1 MKKRERKILYADW
14 DCFGGTD
21 IRQAFADEGRTLVS
35 FPFDKTKP
43 HRNDELSAKLQ
54 ALTEAEK
61 PDFLFSFNYFPVLSG
76 FCRQAGLPYCS
87 WVYDSP
93 YVLLYSSTLINPC
106 NHVFLFDRAEY
117 EVFRRNRIPTVRYL
131 PLAADPKRLGKA
143 AGEFRDTGQEAPEVS
158 FVGSMYTEEH
168 NFYDR
173 LSSLSERAK
182 GYLEGLME
190 AQLHL
195 FGANIISEVLPEW
208 VMEEMARD
216 LPMQPNPDGVE
227 SLSYLFSEYVI
238 NRKLTSIERKRTLEY
253 IAENTALSAPLALYT
268 PDASYRHPG
277 IENRGCVDYLT
288 EMPGIFARSK
298 INLNISLRS
307 IHTGI
312 PLRCFD
318 ILGAGGFL
326 ITNYQA
332 DLTDCFTPGEDLV
345 VYTDIKELPGLISY
359 YLAHEEERMRIAENG
374 KKKLESEHTYRH
386 RIRSM
391 MRELENAD

>member
-1 MKKRERKILYADW
+1 MRERTGKILYADW

-21 IRQAFADEGRTLVS
+21 IKQAFAEEGCALVPFS
-35 FPFDKTKP
+35 FDKTKP
-43 HRNDELSAKLQ
+43 HKNEELTAKLK
-54 ALTEAEK
+54 ALTEEEQ

-76 FCRQAGLPYCS
+76 FCQQAGLPYFS

-106 NHVFLFDRAEY
+106 NHVFLFDKEEY
-117 EVFRRNRIPTVRYL
+117 EIFRRNRIPTVRYL
-131 PLAADPKRLGKA
+131 PLAADPKRLEQAVKA
-143 AGEFRDTGQEAPEVS
+143 FPENGEAAPEVS
-158 FVGSMYTEEH
+158 FVGSMYTEDH

-173 LSSLSERAK
+173 LSSLSPRAR

-195 FGANIISEVLPEW
+195 FGANIISQVLPEW
-208 VMEEMARD
+208 VMEEMRKD

-253 IAENTALSAPLALYT
+253 IADHTELSAPLALYT
-268 PDASYRHPG
+268 PDASYGHPG
-277 IENRGCVDYLT
+277 IENRGCVNYLT
-288 EMPGIFARSK
+288 EMPRVFARSK

-332 DLTDCFTPGEDLV
+332 DLPDCFTPGEDLV
-345 VYTDIKELPGLISY
+345 IYTDMRELPDLISY
-359 YLAHEEERMRIAENG
+359 YLTHEEERRQIAENG
-374 KKKLESEHTYRH
+374 KKKLENAHTYRH
-386 RIRSM
+386 RIQSM
-391 MRELENAD
+391 MREFENAD